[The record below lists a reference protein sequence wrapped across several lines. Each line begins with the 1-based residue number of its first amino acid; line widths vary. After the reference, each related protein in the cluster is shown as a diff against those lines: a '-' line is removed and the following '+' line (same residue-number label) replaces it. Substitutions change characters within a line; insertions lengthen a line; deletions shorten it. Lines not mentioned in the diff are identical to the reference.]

1 MSAET
6 DLLQRILQMR
16 LLGRSIIAHTDRVA
30 EDLPPDLVV
39 DTLLMVAATRGRMA
53 GLDMEKLSQEFAK
66 VATRPAEDAE

>member
-1 MSAET
+1 MSEET

-39 DTLLMVAATRGRMA
+39 DTLLMVAVARAQTA
-53 GLDMEKLSQEFAK
+53 GLDMEKLSSEFTK
-66 VATRPAEDAE
+66 VATRKAEEA

>member
-30 EDLPPDLVV
+30 EDLPDDVV
-39 DTLLMVAATRGRMA
+39 VEALLMVAVARAQVA
-53 GLDMEKLSQEFAK
+53 GLDMDKLVKEFAK
-66 VATRPAEDAE
+66 VASHKPEEEA

>member
-1 MSAET
+1 MSPEL
-6 DLLQRILQMR
+6 DIVQRINLMRELGRR
-16 LLGRSIIAHTDRVA
+16 LLVYLDAVA
-30 EDLPPDLVV
+30 DALPADLVV